1 MSAHDK
7 TPPQEKSAEKP
18 EENYGIRILK
28 DGVWLYNGTPITRHN
43 LVKLFASVLTR
54 DENGDYWLIT
64 PAERG
69 RIDVE
74 DAPFIAVEMTAE
86 GAGAAQVLRFRTNL
100 DDWVVLDSEHPL
112 RVVQQDGSPAPYIH
126 VRGGMEAK
134 IARPVYYD
142 LARMAVPSPTAPG
155 IMGVYSSGDF
165 YSLGQTA

>member
-7 TPPQEKSAEKP
+7 TAPGDKP

-54 DENGDYWLIT
+54 DEKGDYWLIT

-74 DAPFIAVEMTAE
+74 DVPFIAVEVAAE
-86 GAGAAQVLRFRTNL
+86 GAGAEQVLRFRTNL
-100 DDWVVLDSEHPL
+100 DDWVALDRAHPL
-112 RVVQQDGSPAPYIH
+112 RIAQQDGSPAPYIH

-134 IARPVYYD
+134 IARPVYYE
-142 LARMAVPSPTAPG
+142 LARMAVPSPAAPG
-155 IMGVYSSGDF
+155 VMGVYSSGDF
-165 YSLGQTA
+165 YSLGQAA